1 MSAEICAIMHIL
13 INSLP
18 VVFIFFS
25 THDVSA
31 SRSVLIIIIIKL
43 SPEISEVTG
52 GKPQHREII
61 RVFLNF

>member
-1 MSAEICAIMHIL
+1 MSTETCAIMHIL
-13 INSLP
+13 VNSLP
-18 VVFIFFS
+18 VVFIFFLY
-25 THDVSA
+25 VSA

>member
-18 VVFIFFS
+18 VVFIFFLYVFNS
-25 THDVSA
+25 S

>member
-1 MSAEICAIMHIL
+1 MSAEICVIMHVL
-13 INSLP
+13 VNSPP
-18 VVFIFFS
+18 VVFIFFL
-25 THDVSA
+25 HVNA
-31 SRSVLIIIIIKL
+31 SRSVLIIIKL

>member
-1 MSAEICAIMHIL
+1 MCNNAYTHQFTSSCFH
-13 INSLP
+13 
-18 VVFIFFS
+18 FFS